1 MIVKVITSPLK
12 MKKYRAFMD
21 NGKFYDFGLKG
32 SSTFLDHGDLVKR
45 ENYRK
50 RHLGN
55 ETEKKLISNH
65 IPSASVMSYYL
76 LWGETTDLAKNIK
89 YLNSLWKK

>member
-1 MIVKVITSPLK
+1 MIVKVVSSPLK
-12 MKKYRAFMD
+12 MKKYRATMD
-21 NGKFYDFGLKG
+21 NGKTFDFGLNG
-32 SSTFLDHGDLVKR
+32 SSTYLDHKDLLKR

-55 ETEKKLISNH
+55 KTEKQLINNLV
-65 IPSASVMSYYL
+65 PSASLLSYYL
-76 LWGETTDLAKNIK
+76 LWGETTDLQKNIK